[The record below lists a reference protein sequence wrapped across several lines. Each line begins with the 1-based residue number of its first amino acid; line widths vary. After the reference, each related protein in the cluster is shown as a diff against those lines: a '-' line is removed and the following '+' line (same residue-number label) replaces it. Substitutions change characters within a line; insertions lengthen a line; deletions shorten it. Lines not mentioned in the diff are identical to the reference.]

1 VLYLAEVQKKS
12 GVFGSGK
19 AGLKL
24 LAQQRSEH
32 NWSPA
37 SGDEIPFDDANT
49 FGAGVL
55 VMVEIS
61 PNKQVQGALK
71 EAGPQLVKILQGFS
85 RFQEKTKTQ
94 EEEIDQWK
102 ASLTYQAEELNR
114 RETEIQGREEQVE
127 QIQEQLEALTARKA
141 EIDAESSALDKAR
154 QEVEHSK
161 QELEAAWRQFQ
172 GERENFAQQSEQ
184 AASLDADQANSL
196 KEWLDYLAEVVAT
209 TEDSSEA
216 IAAIEAQIEVQR
228 QSCHDRRQTLEADQQ
243 QLEIFQADRDRLSG
257 ELEATRTALSTLQAE
272 FYRAEAGRNSQ
283 QAVIEAKQQLAK
295 TITER
300 LAEADTL
307 AAEIAQLS
315 VSSSGDDSDLGVDL
329 SGLERL
335 PLNELQQK
343 VRQLQDELEK
353 GFRFVSDQEEE
364 LTLQRMD
371 LNELETK
378 LARAGDGE
386 RAALQVELAD
396 SHESFKFLNQTLVG
410 QRRNLR
416 KQERVMNLHQVVLWR
431 RLGNPPEATSS
442 GGGSIDTSVIT
453 TQLQQRKQ
461 EQTTLLTALETEIAE
476 LQANLAHLDTEI
488 AAKQHE
494 IDAHLSQAEEQTEA
508 LEATKAALE
517 RTTERI
523 EALGTLLDTI
533 EAQLNELAS
542 GCDRL
547 KESASAALE
556 AKQSQENAIAQLQ
569 EVVSSLMG

>member
-1 VLYLAEVQKKS
+1 MLYLAEVQKKS

-37 SGDEIPFDDANT
+37 SGEEIPFDDATT

-61 PNKQVQGALK
+61 PNKQVQGAPK
-71 EAGPQLVKILQGFS
+71 EAGQQLVKILQGFS

-127 QIQEQLEALTARKA
+127 QIQEQLDALTARKA
-141 EIDAESSALDKAR
+141 EIEAETSALNGTR
-154 QEVEHSK
+154 QELENSK

-172 GERENFAQQSEQ
+172 GERENFAQETEQ

-196 KEWLDYLAEVVAT
+196 KEWLDYLAEVMTTSGDSGESIAT
-209 TEDSSEA
+209 
-216 IAAIEAQIEVQR
+216 IEAQIEAQR
-228 QSCHDRRQTLEADQQ
+228 QICSDRRDMLNRDHE
-243 QLEIFQADRDRLSG
+243 QLGTVQADRDRLRG
-257 ELEATRTALSTLQAE
+257 ELEATQTTLSELQAE
-272 FYRAEAGRNSQ
+272 VYRAEAGRSSQ
-283 QAVIEAKQQLAK
+283 QAVIETKQQLASS
-295 TITER
+295 IVER
-300 LAEADTL
+300 LADVDSLTV
-307 AAEIAQLS
+307 EISQLS
-315 VSSSGDDSDLGVDL
+315 VNSGSDDSDLGVDL
-329 SGLERL
+329 GELERL

-378 LARAGDGE
+378 VARANEAE
-386 RAALQVELAD
+386 RAELQTELAD

-442 GGGSIDTSVIT
+442 GGGSIDTSAIMA
-453 TQLQQRKQ
+453 QLQLRKG
-461 EQTTLLTALETEIAE
+461 EQTALLAMLEAEIAE
-476 LQANLAHLDTEI
+476 LQAQLASLDLEI
-488 AAKQHE
+488 TAKQQDIELHVN
-494 IDAHLSQAEEQTEA
+494 QVNEQTEA
-508 LEATKAALE
+508 LEAATAALE

-523 EALGTLLDTI
+523 EVLSGVLDTI
-533 EAQLNELAS
+533 EAQLAEFAA
-542 GCDRL
+542 GCDSL
-547 KESASAALE
+547 KEGAAVATE
-556 AKQSQENAIAQLQ
+556 VKQSQENAIAQLQ
-569 EVVSSLMG
+569 ELVNGLTG

>member
-37 SGDEIPFDDANT
+37 SGDEISFDDAST
-49 FGAGVL
+49 FGPGVL
-55 VMVEIS
+55 VMVEVG
-61 PNKQVQGALK
+61 PNKQVQGAPK
-71 EAGPQLVKILQGFS
+71 EAGSQLVKILQGFS

-127 QIQEQLEALTARKA
+127 QIQEQLEALATRKA
-141 EIDAESSALDKAR
+141 EIDTEAAALSTAKQD
-154 QEVEHSK
+154 VERSK
-161 QELEAAWRQFQ
+161 QELEAAWTQFQ
-172 GERENFAQQSEQ
+172 GEREHFAEQTEQ

-209 TEDSSEA
+209 SGDPSEP
-216 IAAIEAQIEVQR
+216 IAAIEAQIEAQR
-228 QSCHDRRQTLEADQQ
+228 LSCSDRRQLIDGDRE
-243 QLEIFQADRDRLSG
+243 QLATVQADHDRLSE
-257 ELEATRTALSTLQAE
+257 ELEAARTALSEFQAE
-272 FYRAEAGRNSQ
+272 VYRAEAGRLSQ
-283 QAVIEAKQQLAK
+283 QAVIEAKQQLAS
-295 TITER
+295 TIGER
-300 LAEADTL
+300 LAEADALSAELSHL
-307 AAEIAQLS
+307 A
-315 VSSSGDDSDLGVDL
+315 VSSGGEEGDLGVDL
-329 SGLERL
+329 TVLERL

-364 LTLQRMD
+364 LTLQRVD

-378 LARAGDGE
+378 VARASESE
-386 RAALQVELAD
+386 RSNLQVELAD

-416 KQERVMNLHQVVLWR
+416 KQERVMNMHQVVLWR

-442 GGGSIDTSVIT
+442 SGTIDTSVIT
-453 TQLQQRKQ
+453 AQLQQRKT
-461 EQTTLLTALETEIAE
+461 EQTAALAALETEIAE
-476 LQANLAHLDTEI
+476 LQATLGSLDMEI
-488 AAKQHE
+488 TAKQQE
-494 IDAHLSQAEEQTEA
+494 IDAQTNQVTEKTQALMEVT
-508 LEATKAALE
+508 ATLE

-523 EALGTLLDTI
+523 ESLSSLLDSI
-533 EAQLNELAS
+533 EGQLAELAS
-542 GCDRL
+542 GCDDL
-547 KESASAALE
+547 KESAAAASE